1 MKKFLDL
8 SSWRTALGN
17 LLPSA
22 HGHQGGSRKAAIGS
36 MLIMAFAVVGCDDSS
51 SASAGP
57 NDEPAVESSSSVEQ
71 GSSSSEKA
79 KSSSSDTQSGAKQSS
94 SSEKSGK
101 SSSSGG
107 DDTSSSSVKSSSSS
121 SVILSASEESSSSLA
136 ESSSSSDA
144 PKSSSGETEVS
155 SSSSQ
160 EEESSSSVIVSERW
174 SWDVPKEYRLN
185 PEVEYDSITD
195 SRDGKIYKTV
205 KIGDLVWMAENLN
218 YADSVKTPSLKENSW
233 CNNDESKNCDVA
245 GRLYTW
251 MAAMDAENTGCRYG
265 VVCSPTLPVQGIC
278 PNGWHLPSLSEWVAL
293 FDAVGGYST
302 AGIKLKSQTGWG
314 DYGNGDDSFGFSGL
328 PAGSRDIDGTWWS
341 SGETGTFWSSTE
353 DGSESAFYM
362 RLYFAYKDAYMRN
375 YGKEYGYSVRCVKD

>member
-1 MKKFLDL
+1 MKKIDCVILSGTKCSRRISTYLFTSVLLAFL
-8 SSWRTALGN
+8 
-17 LLPSA
+17 
-22 HGHQGGSRKAAIGS
+22 AACG
-36 MLIMAFAVVGCDDSS
+36 DDNSS
-51 SASAGP
+51 SVAP
-57 NDEPAVESSSSVEQ
+57 NDE
-71 GSSSSEKA
+71 
-79 KSSSSDTQSGAKQSS
+79 
-94 SSEKSGK
+94 
-101 SSSSGG
+101 
-107 DDTSSSSVKSSSSS
+107 SSSS
-121 SVILSASEESSSSLA
+121 SVIPGSDPESSSTKELGNSSSSIMSSSDEVSFSSSSEKKV
-136 ESSSSSDA
+136 ESSDSSGKSSSSDA

-218 YADSVKTPSLKENSW
+218 YDDSVKTPSLKENSW

-328 PAGSRDIDGTWWS
+328 PAGSRGIDGTWWS

-362 RLYFAYKDAYMRN
+362 RLYFAYEDAYMRN